1 MNDAVHLITLFDLAS
16 SEIESIFAI
25 SDDLKSK
32 FLRGQRDA
40 LLPGR
45 VLALFFEKS
54 SLRTRVSFEAAML
67 HLGGGSLFLGND
79 VGFGKRESVAD
90 FGRVL
95 SSYVDAIVVRSNQ
108 HQTVVDLAEHA
119 TCSVING
126 LTDLAHPCQVLS
138 DLFTI
143 KERLGS
149 LNSGKLAWIG
159 DGNNVARSLAI
170 GCAKVGMPFAAAMPD
185 GYQFD
190 AELLAEIRAEV
201 PNAEIVVTDDPVKAV
216 RDASAVYTDVWTS
229 MGQESEQERRKQ
241 AFAGYQVNA
250 ALMSRAPAD
259 ALFMH
264 CLPARRGLEVTD
276 EVIDGPQSIVVE
288 QAENRMHVQK
298 GILAWLLGTKGR

>member
-229 MGQESEQERRKQ
+229 MGQESERAKRER

-250 ALMSRAPAD
+250 ELVAKAKPTAVV
-259 ALFMH
+259 MH
-264 CLPARRGLEVTD
+264 CLPAHRNREITD
-276 EVIDGPQSIVVE
+276 EVMDSRQSLIFQ
-288 QAENRMHVQK
+288 QAENRLHSQR
-298 GILAWLLGTKGR
+298 ALLEVLLSR